1 MMLEM
6 KAALL
11 RVLQIT
17 RVGACEILKE
27 PTIFEPVVYKRA
39 LFNGCKWLRPNIFLL
54 FYEINSFR
62 LKPSQL
68 M

>member
-1 MMLEM
+1 MLVT
-6 KAALL
+6 KGLL
-11 RVLQIT
+11 QRVLGIV
-17 RVGACEILKE
+17 RVGVQNTQRN
-27 PTIFEPVVYKRA
+27 TIFEPVVVYKRA
-39 LFNGCKWLRPNIFLL
+39 LFNGCKSLRPNIFSL